1 MTFPL
6 PSQIQCPQCGAFAF
20 PTDQA
25 VRDSQANASVSNVW
39 FKCVGT
45 GCYRSISYSPITGR
59 FDVR

>member
-1 MTFPL
+1 
-6 PSQIQCPQCGAFAF
+6 
-20 PTDQA
+20 
-25 VRDSQANASVSNVW
+25 VRDSQSNASVSNVW